1 MTSNPTPPCCSRG
14 FSTEEGAEE
23 GGDGEGRGGGSVEG
37 GEGGG
42 RGEAISGGPGYS
54 GRHAAAK
61 CTLTNHDRGKGFY
74 TFANLNKST
83 RYSTL
88 GQTEFR

>member
-1 MTSNPTPPCCSRG
+1 M
-14 FSTEEGAEE
+14 
-23 GGDGEGRGGGSVEG
+23 GRGGGSFG
-37 GEGGG
+37 GGG
-42 RGEAISGGPGYS
+42 REGERSEAISGGPGYS

>member
-1 MTSNPTPPCCSRG
+1 M
-14 FSTEEGAEE
+14 
-23 GGDGEGRGGGSVEG
+23 GRGGEGDHLGWGG
-37 GEGGG
+37 GE

-83 RYSTL
+83 LYSTL
-88 GQTEFR
+88 AQTEFR